1 MLAFWGGVIFC
12 QRSKFWISSQ
22 FIKGCKNVCKRF
34 YLVVVRIIHNHSPL
48 SEISAPTQHIAHHAR
63 GNKGQQMA
71 MKSAVGLHE
80 WKDIKSKRV
89 VKQFVKEK
97 CWRQRAGL
105 YQPFGV
111 DFYELHITIDFNI
124 IEVHLG
130 QWKLLNIAIDRG
142 AALMFAN
149 IRHKSWQIQISPLNE
164 I

>member
-1 MLAFWGGVIFC
+1 MLLKRLLIMIVKGFSTFQRPILFHNRYEKAQSIPVHFSFTQSFSNSGAGPLGQLSPQVKCLLFGGGVIFC

-80 WKDIKSKRV
+80 
-89 VKQFVKEK
+89 
-97 CWRQRAGL
+97 
-105 YQPFGV
+105 
-111 DFYELHITIDFNI
+111 
-124 IEVHLG
+124 
-130 QWKLLNIAIDRG
+130 
-142 AALMFAN
+142 
-149 IRHKSWQIQISPLNE
+149 
-164 I
+164 